1 MRYSTLRQQ
10 LRDRKKQWCVYLLEC
25 KGGSYYCGATN
36 DIDRRIS
43 EHNSG
48 KGAKYTKSRRPVK
61 LLASV
66 TVEDR
71 SAALKLEAAVKKKKK
86 QDKISFLV
94 SHKP

>member
-1 MRYSTLRQQ
+1 MKYSELRQA
-10 LRDRKKQWCVYLLEC
+10 LRDRKKQWCVYLVEC
-25 KGGSYYCGATN
+25 KGGSYYCGITN

-66 TVEDR
+66 EVEDR
-71 SAALKLEAAVKKKKK
+71 SAALKLEAAVKKKRK

-94 SHKP
+94 SYSA

>member
-1 MRYSTLRQQ
+1 MKYSELRQA
-10 LRDRKKQWCVYLLEC
+10 LRDRKKQWCVYLVEC
-25 KGGSYYCGATN
+25 KGGSYYCGITN
-36 DIDRRIS
+36 DINRRIS

-66 TVEDR
+66 VVKDR
-71 SAALKLEAAVKKKKK
+71 SAALKLEAAVKKKRK

-94 SHKP
+94 SHSA